1 MRNKIIL
8 AMAAAGMMCATSA
21 FAEGVTPPDYT
32 VGPFGQ
38 GKVTFTG
45 TITNAPCDIAPGDD
59 NLTVNFGQISY
70 RKLNKENGTSD
81 MKPVTI
87 HLQNC
92 SFDPDNSTPNQ
103 NPVGKMSKVS
113 VTFSSATQT
122 DTSLHAYINTPGNNM
137 ATGVGVQ
144 LLKDDATTVLDPAT
158 LESTGT
164 EPQQLKKDNNQ
175 IQLYAQLINL
185 GGADSVKA
193 GEINIPLN
201 YTLTYN

>member
-1 MRNKIIL
+1 
-8 AMAAAGMMCATSA
+8 MMCATSA
-21 FAEGVTPPDYT
+21 FAEGVTSPDHT

-70 RKLNKENGTSD
+70 RKLKNQGDTSD
-81 MKPVTI
+81 IKPVII

-92 SFDPDNSTPNQ
+92 SFDPDDAATDK

-113 VTFSSATQT
+113 VTFSSATPT

-158 LESTGT
+158 LASTGT
-164 EPQQLKKDNNQ
+164 EPQQLQKDNNQ

-185 GGADSVKA
+185 GNTDTVKA

>member
-1 MRNKIIL
+1 
-8 AMAAAGMMCATSA
+8 MMCATSA
-21 FAEGVTPPDYT
+21 FAAGETTDHT
-32 VGPFGQ
+32 QGPFGQ

-45 TITNAPCDIAPGDD
+45 TITNAPCDIAQGDD

-81 MKPVTI
+81 MKPVVI

-92 SFDPDNSTPNQ
+92 SFDPDTSSATDK
-103 NPVGKMSKVS
+103 NPAGKMSSVS
-113 VTFSSATQT
+113 VTFSSSTPT
-122 DTSLHAYINTPGNNM
+122 DTGKKAYENTPGSNM

-144 LLKDDATTVLDPAT
+144 LLKNDAITVLDPVT
-158 LESTGT
+158 LASTGT
-164 EPQQLKKDNNQ
+164 DSQQLQKDNNQ

-185 GGADSVKA
+185 GGADSVTA

-201 YTLTYN
+201 YTLTYK